1 VVGVSGAYPCGHA
14 GIVQRVAEASVLTA
28 PLVITLSNGAL
39 ATSKSP
45 QLGLDLRKCGQNN

>member
-1 VVGVSGAYPCGHA
+1 MVGVSGACPCGHA

-45 QLGLDLRKCGQNN
+45 QLGLDLRI